1 MALGEPVSIS
11 LLQGDCVEQM
21 ATLDAESIDAVVCDP
36 PYGLEF
42 MGKEWDDLSS
52 GSVVD
57 DAAAVGGFQDGDGG
71 NPFSRSRIRYG
82 GVTHAQ
88 RGMTKGPKSIL
99 ASPGFDLSIESQ
111 HSMQEWHRAWAAQ
124 AYRVLK
130 AGGYLCAFGGSRT
143 YHRLAAGMEDAGFVI
158 EGCALWVY
166 GSGFPKSLN
175 VAKAIDKRKGL
186 LGVEAS
192 GFTVAG
198 RTDRNYPNPDVKG
211 YQQPQLQSDDAKQW
225 DGWGTALKPAYEPV
239 VIGRKA

>member
-1 MALGEPVSIS
+1 
-11 LLQGDCVEQM
+11 
-21 ATLDAESIDAVVCDP
+21 
-36 PYGLEF
+36 
-42 MGKEWDDLSS
+42 
-52 GSVVD
+52 
-57 DAAAVGGFQDGDGG
+57 
-71 NPFSRSRIRYG
+71 
-82 GVTHAQ
+82 
-88 RGMTKGPKSIL
+88 
-99 ASPGFDLSIESQ
+99 
-111 HSMQEWHRAWAAQ
+111 
-124 AYRVLK
+124 
-130 AGGYLCAFGGSRT
+130 
-143 YHRLAAGMEDAGFVI
+143 MEDAGFVI